1 MQKVCIQTPVRAM
14 CGGCS
19 YTELY
24 QCIFQAFFFPEI
36 SDSRNRIFNIK
47 NRKGCNLPVIPGKCI
62 NSESDMILN
71 VQ

>member
-1 MQKVCIQTPVRAM
+1 MYFSSV
-14 CGGCS
+14 
-19 YTELY
+19 
-24 QCIFQAFFFPEI
+24 FFPEI

-47 NRKGCNLPVIPGKCI
+47 NRKGCNLPVKPGKCI